1 MSNTEKFAAQVEKM
15 IAKQTTGQLVEMY
28 TLNMARMQTL
38 THGSDGRK
46 DCFLVHMWIGE
57 ALDERIGVAA
67 VEALEIA
74 ALEEV
79 AA

>member
-1 MSNTEKFAAQVEKM
+1 MSNTEKFAAQAKKM
-15 IAKQTTGQLVEMY
+15 IAKQPTGQLVEMY

-57 ALDERIGVAA
+57 ILETRIGADA

>member
-1 MSNTEKFAAQVEKM
+1 MSKTDKLAAEAQKC
-15 IAKQTTGQLVEMY
+15 IARRTNDQLVDMY
-28 TLNMARMQTL
+28 TLNMTRMQTL

-57 ALDERIGVAA
+57 ALDARIGVAA